1 MYTTAPTGW
10 ARAGTIAAG
19 CIAVVLAV
27 LMPASPAFADVDS
40 VSGGATGVS
49 ITGNLGTIP
58 PTPTV
63 ILSANETSSPSALGP
78 FTDTAPSVTLP
89 SSLPFNVFS
98 TGPLAVATS
107 AGRLAGEDPAGFVEA
122 RALVQTVVL
131 GPNVATAT
139 SIASSCT
146 ADDRGATGATVIE
159 GGMLNGQ
166 PFPPT
171 PTPPPNTVIEVPGI
185 GTVTLN
191 EQRATTSVGPTGG
204 VSRRLVVN
212 AVHARFS
219 STAAGGILPREQTA
233 EAVIGQA
240 VCEEASTETSV
251 PSTATVTTPSPTTAT
266 VAGSRRA
273 LAETGAD
280 NALPLGVLALGSGG
294 LLRLALRKGEGV
306 TSR

>member
-19 CIAVVLAV
+19 CIAVVFAV
-27 LMPASPAFADVDS
+27 LVPASPAFADVDS
-40 VSGGATGVS
+40 ISGGATGVS
-49 ITGNLGTIP
+49 ITGDLGTIP

-63 ILSANETSSPSALGP
+63 SLSANETSPPSAL
-78 FTDTAPSVTLP
+78 LP

-107 AGRLAGEDPAGFVEA
+107 AGKLAGEDPAGFVEA

-131 GPNVATAT
+131 GPNVATAM

-171 PTPPPNTVIEVPGI
+171 PTPPPNTVIAVPGI

-240 VCEEASTETSV
+240 VCEAASTETSV
-251 PSTATVTTPSPTTAT
+251 PSTTTVTTPSPTTAT

-280 NALPLGVLALGSGG
+280 NALPLGLLALGSGG